1 MSEYWGYHLILDCK
15 SGNNIDDK
23 QNIKKFVKELVKK
36 INMVSVGDPVIEY
49 LAPNDINKAGFSLV
63 QLIET
68 SSIVGHFIDSNG
80 DFYLDIFSCK
90 KFEKD
95 IIQKIKSEKPEIIN
109 EIQTSGKLEEKI
121 EKLLIEVIE
130 NYKKG
135 KI

>member
-95 IIQKIKSEKPEIIN
+95 I
-109 EIQTSGKLEEKI
+109 
-121 EKLLIEVIE
+121 VIE
-130 NYKKG
+130 CVKQYFSPFSIKEKYLLRQS
-135 KI
+135 